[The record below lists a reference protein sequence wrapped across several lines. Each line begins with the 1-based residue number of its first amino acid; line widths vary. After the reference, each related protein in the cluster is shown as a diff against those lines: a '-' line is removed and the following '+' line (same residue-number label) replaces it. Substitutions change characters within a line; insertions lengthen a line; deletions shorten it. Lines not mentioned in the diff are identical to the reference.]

1 MTSVW
6 FSHKREVVIYLA
18 VDKGE
23 NKIVKSLLTKESV
36 EINELI
42 NKYRDEEKQK
52 YITKT
57 KY

>member
-6 FSHKREVVIYLA
+6 FSHKREVVIYFA

-42 NKYRDEEKQK
+42 K
-52 YITKT
+52 
-57 KY
+57 

>member
-6 FSHKREVVIYLA
+6 FSHKREVVIYFA
-18 VDKGE
+18 VDKGK

-42 NKYRDEEKQK
+42 K
-52 YITKT
+52 
-57 KY
+57 